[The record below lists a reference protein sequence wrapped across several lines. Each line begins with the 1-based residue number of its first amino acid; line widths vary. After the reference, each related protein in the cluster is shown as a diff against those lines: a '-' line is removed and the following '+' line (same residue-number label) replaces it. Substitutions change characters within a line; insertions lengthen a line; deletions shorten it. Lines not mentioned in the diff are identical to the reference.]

1 MKVIQIK
8 VDGAHT
14 ILVTLADDGDS
25 GKIESD
31 LHVEAIDEK
40 NGTRDVLLDRALDGL
55 ESLVLGHACAGV
67 DIKSK
72 KYVEGIE
79 TALAAIFHDADP

>member
-14 ILVTLADDGDS
+14 IVVTLDGDS

-40 NGTRDVLLDRALDGL
+40 NGTRDELMDRALDGL
-55 ESLVLGHACAGV
+55 ESLILGHACAGL
-67 DIKSK
+67 DIKSP